1 MTRDYGMRVFVPRL
15 EVSCLEVKNMNYT
28 NKGNKPTKTGFGE
41 GVLAAA
47 QRDSNVVGL
56 GADITNSV
64 GMNLFA
70 EAFPERFV
78 SMGIAEQDA
87 VATAAGLALSGKIP
101 VFSTYGVFAA
111 HRANDQIRVSVC
123 YNNVHVVIGGAHA
136 GVSVGP
142 DGATHQALEDI
153 AAMRVLPNMTVISP
167 CDATQ
172 AKIATE
178 KAILECKGPVYVRF
192 GREAVPDF
200 TDEKQDF
207 EIGKA
212 QLMREGSDI
221 TLVATGHE
229 VWESLEAAHMLEHM
243 GVSARVINMHTIKPL
258 DGEILV
264 KAAEDTRLIFTV
276 EEHQIAGG
284 LGGAVTEFLA
294 ENHPIRVCR
303 IGMDDRFGESGQASA
318 LMHKFGLDAAGIV
331 HRVLDI
337 MSNED
342 FSIYVRKM
350 GKPFDTYI
358 RKLYDSKMLYEGY
371 DYHDE
376 STFANCHDTKVYQH
390 YIAQGKRGHEVLET
404 LARALHDHFI
414 THQLYKML
422 DLYDEK
428 DVVGI
433 MGGHAK
439 RRDDPQYRQIVLL
452 SKKLTEMGRLMVTG
466 GGPGAMEAAH
476 LGAWMAG
483 RSEAEVDEAIDMLKP
498 SPTYKDEGWLRR
510 SFEVMERFPRITDR
524 RSLAIPTYYY
534 GHEPTAPF
542 ATHIAKYFDNSVR
555 EDGVVTIAK
564 GGIIYTPG
572 SAGTMQE
579 IFQDAGQNHYESEG
593 YASPMIFLGKDY
605 YTNVMPAYTIL
616 KSLSDKGLYKN
627 MILTIS
633 DDNDEIIDA
642 IVRFREGS

>member
-1 MTRDYGMRVFVPRL
+1 
-15 EVSCLEVKNMNYT
+15 MNYT

-47 QRDSNVVGL
+47 QKDSRVVGL
-56 GADITNSV
+56 GADITASV

-70 EAFPERFV
+70 EAFPDRFF

-136 GVSVGP
+136 GVSVGS

-153 AAMRVLPNMTVISP
+153 ATMRVLPNMTVISP

-172 AKIATE
+172 ARIATE
-178 KAILECKGPVYVRF
+178 KAILECEGPVYVRF

-200 TDEKQDF
+200 TDENQDF

-212 QLMREGSDI
+212 QLMRDGEHV

-229 VWESLEAAHMLEHM
+229 VWEALEAAHILNHM
-243 GVSARVINMHTIKPL
+243 GISARVVNMHTIKPL
-258 DGEILV
+258 DGDILN
-264 KAAEDTRLIFTV
+264 KAADETRMIFTI

-284 LGGAVTEFLA
+284 LGSAVTEFLA

-318 LMHKFGLDAAGIV
+318 LMHKFGLDAAGIAN
-331 HRVLDI
+331 RVLKVLATDDLSLYI
-337 MSNED
+337 
-342 FSIYVRKM
+342 RKM
-350 GKPFDTYI
+350 GMPFDVYPK
-358 RKLYDSKMLYEGY
+358 KLYNSEILYKGY
-371 DYHDE
+371 DFHDA
-376 STFANCHDTKVYQH
+376 STFVNCHDTKVYQH
-390 YIAQGKRGHEVLET
+390 YITHGKRGRMVKET
-404 LARALHDHFI
+404 LARSLHDHFI
-414 THQLYKML
+414 THELYKLL

-428 DVVGI
+428 DVIGI
-433 MGGHAK
+433 MGGHGL
-439 RRDDPQYRQIVLL
+439 RRDDEGYRKIVFLG
-452 SKKLTEMGRLMVTG
+452 KKLTELGRLVVTG

-483 RSEAEVDEAIDMLKP
+483 RSNAEVNEAVDMLAP
-498 SPTYKDEGWLRR
+498 SPTYKDEGWLCR
-510 SFEVMERFPRITDR
+510 SFEVLERFPRLTDY

-542 ATHIAKYFDNSVR
+542 ATDIAKYFDNSVR
-555 EDGVVTIAK
+555 EDGIVTIAK

-593 YASPMIFLGKDY
+593 YASPMIFMGKEY
-605 YTNVMPAYTIL
+605 FTQVMPAFTML
-616 KSLSDKGLYKN
+616 KYLSDSGHFKHML
-627 MILTIS
+627 LTLT
-633 DDNDEIIDA
+633 DDNDEVIEV
-642 IVRFREGS
+642 IVKFRESVTPAS

>member
-1 MTRDYGMRVFVPRL
+1 MEY
-15 EVSCLEVKNMNYT
+15 K
-28 NKGNKPTKTGFGE
+28 NKGNKATKTGFGE

-47 QRDSNVVGL
+47 EKDNRVVGL

-64 GMNLFA
+64 GMNFFA
-70 EAFPERFV
+70 EAFPDRFF

-87 VATAAGLALSGKIP
+87 VATAAGLALSGKVP

-111 HRANDQIRVSVC
+111 HRANDQIRISLC
-123 YNNVHVVIGGAHA
+123 YNNVHAVIGGAHA

-178 KAILECKGPVYVRF
+178 KAILESEGPVYVRF

-200 TDEKQDF
+200 TTENQEF

-212 QLMREGSDI
+212 QLLREGSDI
-221 TLVATGHE
+221 TFVATGHE
-229 VWESLEAAHMLEHM
+229 VWEALEAAHMLGRM
-243 GVSARVINMHTIKPL
+243 GISVRVINMHTIKPL
-258 DGEILV
+258 DGDILN
-264 KAAEDTRLIFTV
+264 KAADDTRMIFTI

-284 LGGAVTEFLA
+284 LGGAVTEYLA

-303 IGMDDRFGESGQASA
+303 IGMEDRFGESGKATV
-318 LMHKFGLDAAGIV
+318 LMHKYGLDAAGIV
-331 HRVLDI
+331 HRVLEIVNND
-337 MSNED
+337 D
-342 FSIYVRKM
+342 LSIYIRKLGM
-350 GKPFDTYI
+350 PFNTYI
-358 RKLYDSKMLYEGY
+358 RKLYNSQMLYEGY

-376 STFANCHDTKVYQH
+376 STFANCYDTKVYQH
-390 YIAQGKRGHEVLET
+390 YIALGKRGHEVMET

-428 DVVGI
+428 DVIGI

-439 RRDDPQYRQIVLL
+439 RRDDPDYRQIVFL
-452 SKKLTEMGRLMVTG
+452 SKKLTEMGKLMVTG

-483 RSEAEVDEAIDMLKP
+483 RSEAETNEAVDMLIP
-498 SPTYKDEGWLRR
+498 SPTFKDEGWLRR
-510 SFEVMERFPRITDR
+510 SFEVMERFPRQTEY

-542 ATHIAKYFDNSVR
+542 ATDIAKYFDNSVR
-555 EDGVVTIAK
+555 EDGIVTIAK

-593 YASPMIFLGKDY
+593 YASPMIFMGKDY
-605 YTNVMPAYTIL
+605 YTNYMPAYTLL
-616 KSLSDKGLYKN
+616 KNLSDRGIFKN
-627 MILTIS
+627 MLLTIS
-633 DDNDEIIDA
+633 DDNDEIIEA
-642 IVRFREGS
+642 IVKFREGK

>member
-1 MTRDYGMRVFVPRL
+1 
-15 EVSCLEVKNMNYT
+15 MNYK

-47 QRDSNVVGL
+47 QKDNRVVGL

-70 EAFPERFV
+70 EAFPERFF

-111 HRANDQIRVSVC
+111 HRANDQIRISVC

-178 KAILECKGPVYVRF
+178 KAILECNGPVYIRF

-200 TDEKQDF
+200 TDENQDF

-212 QLMREGSDI
+212 QLMHEGTDI

-229 VWESLEAAHMLEHM
+229 VWEALEAAHMLERM
-243 GVSARVINMHTIKPL
+243 NISARVINMHTIKPL
-258 DGEILV
+258 DGDILN
-264 KAAEDTRLIFTV
+264 KAADDTRMIFTI
-276 EEHQIAGG
+276 EEHQKVGG
-284 LGGAVTEFLA
+284 LGGAVAEFLA

-303 IGMDDRFGESGQASA
+303 IGMEDCFGESGQASA

-331 HRVLDI
+331 HRVVEI
-337 MSNED
+337 VSND
-342 FSIYVRKM
+342 DLSLYFRKM
-350 GKPFDTYI
+350 GKPFDIYI
-358 RKLYDSKMLYEGY
+358 KKLYDSKMLYEGY
-371 DYHDE
+371 DYHNE
-376 STFANCHDTKVYQH
+376 STFENCHDMKVYQH
-390 YIAQGKRGHEVLET
+390 YITQGKRGHELMET
-404 LARALHDHFI
+404 LGRALHDHFI

-428 DVVGI
+428 DVIGI

-439 RRDDPQYRQIVLL
+439 RRDDPQYRQIVFL

-466 GGPGAMEAAH
+466 GGPGAMEATH

-483 RSEAEVDEAIDMLKP
+483 RSEAEVNDAIDMLVP

-510 SFEVMERFPRITDR
+510 SFEVMERFPRVTEY

-534 GHEPTAPF
+534 GHEPTTPF
-542 ATHIAKYFDNSVR
+542 ATDIAKYFDNSVR
-555 EDGVVTIAK
+555 EDGVVSIAK

-593 YASPMIFLGKDY
+593 YASPMIFMGKDY
-605 YTNVMPAYTIL
+605 YTNVIPAYTLL
-616 KSLSDKGLYKN
+616 KYLSDKGLYKN

-633 DDNDEIIDA
+633 DDNDEIIEA
-642 IVRFREGS
+642 IVRFRERTSS

>member
-1 MTRDYGMRVFVPRL
+1 MEYI
-15 EVSCLEVKNMNYT
+15 

-47 QRDSNVVGL
+47 QKDKRVVGL

-70 EAFPERFV
+70 EVFPERFF

-111 HRANDQIRVSVC
+111 HRANDQIRISVC

-178 KAILECKGPVYVRF
+178 KAILECKGPVYIRF

-200 TDEKQDF
+200 TDENQEF

-212 QLMREGSDI
+212 QLMRDGTDI

-229 VWESLEAAHMLEHM
+229 VWEALQAAHMLERM
-243 GVSARVINMHTIKPL
+243 NISVRVINMHTIKPL
-258 DGEILV
+258 DGKILT
-264 KAAEDTRLIFTV
+264 KAADETRMVFTI
-276 EEHQIAGG
+276 EEHQKAGG
-284 LGGAVTEFLA
+284 LGGAVAEFLA
-294 ENHPIRVCR
+294 ENHPIRMCC

-318 LMHKFGLDAAGIV
+318 LMHKFGLDAASIV
-331 HRVLDI
+331 RRVVEI
-337 MSNED
+337 VSND
-342 FSIYVRKM
+342 DLSLYFRKM
-350 GKPFDTYI
+350 GKPFDIYI
-358 RKLYDSKMLYEGY
+358 KKLYDSEKLYDGY
-371 DYHDE
+371 DYRNE
-376 STFANCHDTKVYQH
+376 STFTNCHDMKVYQH
-390 YIAQGKRGHEVLET
+390 YIAQGKRGHEVMET

-428 DVVGI
+428 DVIGI
-433 MGGHAK
+433 MGGHAM
-439 RRDDPQYRQIVLL
+439 RRDDPQYRQIVFL

-483 RSEAEVDEAIDMLKP
+483 RSEAEVDEAIDMFMP

-510 SFEVMERFPRITDR
+510 SFEVMERFPLKTDY
-524 RSLAIPTYYY
+524 RSLAIPTWYY

-542 ATHIAKYFDNSVR
+542 ATDIAKYFDNSVR

-593 YASPMIFLGKDY
+593 YASPMIFMGKDY
-605 YTNVMPAYTIL
+605 YTNVMPAYKLL
-616 KSLSDKGLYKN
+616 KELSDKGLYKN

-642 IVRFREGS
+642 IVRFREK

>member
-1 MTRDYGMRVFVPRL
+1 M
-15 EVSCLEVKNMNYT
+15 KYT

-47 QRDSNVVGL
+47 QKDNRVVGL

-70 EAFPERFV
+70 EAFPERFF

-123 YNNVHVVIGGAHA
+123 YNNAHVVIGGAHA

-153 AAMRVLPNMTVISP
+153 TTMRVLPNMTVISP

-178 KAILECKGPVYVRF
+178 KAILDCKGPVYVRF

-200 TDEKQDF
+200 TAEDQEF

-212 QLMREGSDI
+212 QLMRDGNDI

-229 VWESLEAAHMLEHM
+229 VWECLEAAHMLEHM
-243 GVSARVINMHTIKPL
+243 SVSARVINMHTIKPL
-258 DGEILV
+258 DGEILK
-264 KAAEDTRLIFTV
+264 KAADDTRMIFTI

-284 LGGAVTEFLA
+284 LGSAVTEFLA

-303 IGMDDRFGESGQASA
+303 IGMGDRFGESGQASA

-331 HRVLDI
+331 HRVLEI
-337 MSNED
+337 MANDDLSLY
-342 FSIYVRKM
+342 FRKLGM
-350 GKPFDTYI
+350 PFDTYI
-358 RKLYDSKMLYEGY
+358 KSLYNSKMLYEGY

-376 STFANCHDTKVYQH
+376 STFERCHDTKVYQH
-390 YIAQGKRGHEVLET
+390 YLSQGKRGHKVVET
-404 LARALHDHFI
+404 MSRALHDHFI

-428 DVVGI
+428 DVIGI

-439 RRDDPQYRQIVLL
+439 RRDDPQYRQIVFL
-452 SKKLTEMGRLMVTG
+452 SKRLTEMGRLMVTG
-466 GGPGAMEAAH
+466 GGPGAMEATH

-483 RSEAEVDEAIDMLKP
+483 RSEEETNEAVDMLIP
-498 SPTYKDEGWLRR
+498 SPTYKDKGWLSC
-510 SFEVMERFPRITDR
+510 SFKVMERFPLKTDY

-542 ATHIAKYFDNSVR
+542 ATDIAKYFDNSVR
-555 EDGVVTIAK
+555 EDGIVTIAK

-579 IFQDAGQNHYESEG
+579 IFQDASQNHYESEG
-593 YASPMIFLGKDY
+593 YASPMIFMGKDY
-605 YTNVMPAYTIL
+605 YTKVIPVYTFL
-616 KSLSDKGLYKN
+616 KYLSDSGLYNN

-633 DDNDEIIDA
+633 DDNDEIIEA
-642 IVRFREGS
+642 IERFKEGR

>member
-1 MTRDYGMRVFVPRL
+1 
-15 EVSCLEVKNMNYT
+15 MNYI

-47 QRDSNVVGL
+47 QQDKRVVGL

-70 EAFPERFV
+70 EAFPERFF

-87 VATAAGLALSGKIP
+87 VATAAGLALGGKIP

-111 HRANDQIRVSVC
+111 HRANDQIRISTC
-123 YNNVHVVIGGAHA
+123 YNQVHVVIGGAHA

-178 KAILECKGPVYVRF
+178 KAILELDGPVYIRF
-192 GREAVPDF
+192 GREPMPDF
-200 TDEKQDF
+200 TAEDQDF
-207 EIGKA
+207 QIGKA
-212 QLMREGSDI
+212 QLMREGNDI

-229 VWESLEAAHMLEHM
+229 VWEALEAAHMLEHM
-243 GVSARVINMHTIKPL
+243 GISARVINMHTIKPL
-258 DGEILV
+258 DGEILNQ
-264 KAAEDTRLIFTV
+264 AAEDTRLVFTI
-276 EEHQIAGG
+276 EEHQVAGG
-284 LGGAVTEFLA
+284 LGGAVSEFLS
-294 ENHPIRVCR
+294 ENHPIRVIR
-303 IGMDDRFGESGQASA
+303 IGMDDCFGESGQAQA

-331 HRVLDI
+331 NRVLEIVANNDLSLYI
-337 MSNED
+337 
-342 FSIYVRKM
+342 RRM
-350 GKPFDTYI
+350 GLPFDTYP

-371 DYHDE
+371 DYHNE
-376 STFANCHDTKVYQH
+376 ATFATCHDSLVYQH
-390 YIAQGKRGHEVLET
+390 YIKQGKRGHTVRET

-414 THQLYKML
+414 TYELYKLL
-422 DLYDEK
+422 DCYDEK
-428 DVVGI
+428 MVIGV
-433 MGGHAK
+433 MGGHAR
-439 RRDDPQYRQIVLL
+439 RRDDPMYRQIVYL

-476 LGAWMAG
+476 LGAYMAG
-483 RSEAEVDEAIDMLKP
+483 RTDSEVEEALSMLVP
-498 SPTYKDEGWLRR
+498 SPTYKDEGWLCR
-510 SFEVMERFPRITDR
+510 SFEVMERFPLTSDYH
-524 RSLAIPTYYY
+524 SLAIPTYFY

-542 ATHIAKYFDNSVR
+542 ATDIAKYFDNSVR
-555 EDGVVTIAK
+555 EDGIVTVAK

-579 IFQDAGQNHYESEG
+579 IFQDAGQNHYETEG
-593 YASPMIFLGKDY
+593 FASPMIFMGKDY
-605 YTNVMPAYTIL
+605 YTHYMPAYSLL
-616 KSLSDKGLYKN
+616 KDLSDRGIFKN
-627 MILTIS
+627 MLLTIS
-633 DDNDEIIDA
+633 DDNEEIIEA
-642 IVRFREGS
+642 IVNFYENSKRC